1 MKDMLK
7 RYMPVIIAIVLI
19 ILSFIYLNNKI
30 DNLQL
35 IKKEQIIMTNN
46 FSENVEKIKPA
57 IVMIVSETNRSQLPF
72 TGGEYISMENKVF
85 SKGTGFI
92 VTDDGYI
99 LTANHVVK
107 EAKDKIQVR
116 TLEGNQFKFYEA
128 KLISSDNNADV
139 ALLKINVKDFV
150 HVNLGDYNKFREGM
164 NIGFVGFPLSM
175 DVPLVNDGII
185 SGRGLFKYEQKGD
198 AVNIYVI
205 NAFVNQGN
213 SGGPVFSA
221 ETGEVIGII
230 NARMNVVDEK
240 MFIKYDSTNRASM
253 SIGGVDPI
261 ALAVETYN
269 LNLKF
274 IGDVSQVGIGYS
286 TSIEYGK
293 SLLNSVKK

>member
-1 MKDMLK
+1 MKEQTK
-7 RYMPVIIAIVLI
+7 RWMPLIIAIVLI
-19 ILSFIYLNNKI
+19 IISFVYLNNKI

-57 IVMIVSETNRSQLPF
+57 VVMIIAETNRSQLPF
-72 TGGEYISMENKVF
+72 TGGEYIAMENKVF

-116 TLEGNQFKFYEA
+116 TIEGNQFKFYEA
-128 KLISSDNNADV
+128 KLISSDNNADI
-139 ALLKINVKDFV
+139 ALLKIDVKNCP
-150 HVNLGDYNKFREGM
+150 HVNLGDYNKFKEGM
-164 NIGFVGFPLSM
+164 GIGFIGFPLAM
-175 DVPLVNDGII
+175 EIPLTNNGII
-185 SGRGLFKYEQKGD
+185 SGKGKFQYEQNGNVVD
-198 AVNIYVI
+198 IYTI

-230 NARMNVVDEK
+230 NARMSVVNENQ
-240 MFIKYDSTNRASM
+240 FIKYAGS
-253 SIGGVDPI
+253 GVKISGIDPI
-261 ALAVETYN
+261 SLAVETYN
-269 LNLKF
+269 SNLRL
-274 IGDVSQVGIGYS
+274 IGDVTQVGIGYS

-293 SLLNSVKK
+293 SLLNSAKK